1 MALSE
6 ATGNKFSY
14 MPKAERKNVEE
25 ESRKLTN
32 DEWFDY
38 QVKYGQNMTA
48 AGEAMINNELYKNMD
63 ATQKE
68 AALQDIY
75 TAVKSSVNNEYK
87 ERNLTGAAK
96 VYANEGLDAAID
108 YVIYGNAL
116 SDNGLTNNE
125 KNRGLLEENG
135 LDYVNDIKRQ
145 KEEKAAINTD
155 GNSSVTQDEILDYLN
170 KGDYSNEEAQ
180 KIWDTYKRS
189 NSKKELQKNSNGEW
203 ELSGSSNKASS
214 NSNKTLTINSTGN
227 NNIDARNKAKAKMRD
242 DALSNKSV
250 DDEIASLPTASQWA
264 VSNGST
270 SYDLHDAKGYKKAKA
285 AGISDDEWINAYW
298 AANTDRNSHVTKGEA
313 QAYID
318 ALQGLSQSDKR
329 AWFDYLIGTRAKNPY

>member
-1 MALSE
+1 
-6 ATGNKFSY
+6 
-14 MPKAERKNVEE
+14 MPKAVRKNVED

-32 DEWFDY
+32 DEWYDY
-38 QVKYGQNMTA
+38 QVKYGQSMTA

-96 VYANEGLDAAID
+96 VYANEGLDATID
-108 YVIYGNAL
+108 YVIYGNTLTA
-116 SDNGLTNNE
+116 NGLTNNE

-135 LDYVNDIKRQ
+135 LDYVNEIKRQ

-155 GNSSVTQDEILDYLN
+155 GNSSVSQDEILDYLN
-170 KGDYSNEEAQ
+170 KGDYSNDEAQ

-203 ELSGSSNKASS
+203 ELSGGSNKKSS
-214 NSNKTLTINSTGN
+214 NSNKTSTTLA
-227 NNIDARNKAKAKMRD
+227 DYKKAREITSKSEIPSAD
-242 DALSNKSV
+242 D
-250 DDEIASLPTASQWA
+250 LPTADSSDGLNW
-264 VSNGST
+264 SLNNG
-270 SYDLHDAKGYKKAKA
+270 YDLKNTKTYARAKE
-285 AGISDDEWINAYW
+285 AGISDSDFVNAWW
-298 AANTDRNSHVTKGEA
+298 AADTDGNGYMKKAEA
-313 QAYID
+313 QAYVN
-318 ALQGLSQSDKR
+318 ALQGLSKEEKNK
-329 AWFDYLIGTRAKNPY
+329 WFNVLYKGR